1 MITMNDET
9 VKKLI
14 IGSASVIVGYALRQL
29 AQKKWKA
36 VYDEEPP
43 TTHPS
48 EEINWKKV
56 IIWSVITGTVISS
69 AKLATKRYLTVKLD
83 A

>member
-1 MITMNDET
+1 MNEDT

-14 IGSASVIVGYALRQL
+14 IGSASVIVGYSLKQL
-29 AQKKWKA
+29 AQKKWKDL
-36 VYDEEPP
+36 YDEDPP

-69 AKLATKRYLTVKLD
+69 AELAAKRYLTLKLD

>member
-1 MITMNDET
+1 MNDET
-9 VKKLI
+9 LKRFI
-14 IGSASVIVGYALRQL
+14 ITGASVIVGYTLKQF
-29 AQKKWKA
+29 AQKKWKDL
-36 VYDEEPP
+36 YNEEPP
-43 TTHPS
+43 ATHPS

-69 AKLATKRYLTVKLD
+69 AELATKRYLTVKLD

>member
-1 MITMNDET
+1 MKDDTIKTLAIN
-9 VKKLI
+9 
-14 IGSASVIVGYALRQL
+14 SASVIVGFTLKQL
-29 AQKKWKA
+29 AQKKWKD

-43 TTHPS
+43 STHPS

-56 IIWSVITGTVISS
+56 IIWSVVVGTIINSGR
-69 AKLATKRYLTVKLD
+69 LATKRFLTLKLD

>member
-1 MITMNDET
+1 MNDDT

-14 IGSASVIVGYALRQL
+14 IAGASVIVGYALKQL
-29 AQKKWKA
+29 AQKEWEK

-56 IIWSVITGTVISS
+56 IIWSLITGTVIST
-69 AKLATKRYLTVKLD
+69 AELATKRYLTLKLD
-83 A
+83 S

>member
-1 MITMNDET
+1 MNEET
-9 VKKLI
+9 VKRLI
-14 IGSASVIVGYALRQL
+14 INSATVIVGYSLRQL
-29 AQKKWKA
+29 AQKKWKD

-43 TTHPS
+43 STHPS

-69 AKLATKRYLTVKLD
+69 AELATKRYLTLKFDV
-83 A
+83 

>member
-1 MITMNDET
+1 MNDNT

-14 IGSASVIVGYALRQL
+14 INSVTVIVGFTLRQL
-29 AQKKWKA
+29 AQKQWEK
-36 VYDEEPP
+36 VYQEEIPE
-43 TTHPS
+43 THVS

-56 IIWSVITGTVISS
+56 ILWSIITGTVISS
-69 AKLATKRYLTVKLD
+69 AELAAKRYLTLKLN

>member
-1 MITMNDET
+1 MNEEK
-9 VKKLI
+9 VKKI
-14 IGSASVIVGYALRQL
+14 ITASASVIVGYALRQL
-29 AQKKWKA
+29 AQKKWKGL
-36 VYDEEPP
+36 YDEEPP

-69 AKLATKRYLTVKLD
+69 AKLATKRYLTLKLD
-83 A
+83 S

>member
-1 MITMNDET
+1 MEDDKLKTLVIT
-9 VKKLI
+9 
-14 IGSASVIVGYALRQL
+14 GASVIVGYTLKQF
-29 AQKKWKA
+29 AQKKWKD

-43 TTHPS
+43 ATHPS

-56 IIWSVITGTVISS
+56 ILWSVITGTVISS
-69 AKLATKRYLTVKLD
+69 AELATKRFLTLKLD

>member
-1 MITMNDET
+1 MNDDT

-14 IGSASVIVGYALRQL
+14 IAGSSVIVGYTLKQL
-29 AQKKWKA
+29 AQKKWKD
-36 VYDEEPP
+36 VFDEEPP

-56 IIWSVITGTVISS
+56 IIWSVITGTIISS
-69 AKLATKRYLTVKLD
+69 AELATKRYLTLKLD
-83 A
+83 S